1 MVEPLLYAALGFL
14 TASLVALFMGR
25 ALWNRAV
32 RLTTHRIMRRLPLSR
47 DEIVASRDL
56 LRAEVA
62 VEHRRLERQANI
74 MRSRMAQSMA
84 DVGRRDATILSMR
97 ETVEDARTKSAEAEA
112 RMAAGRKEN
121 DALQSEISGLR
132 SKLARAEGSLTSHER
147 MQKKHI
153 DERAE
158 LIKLADD
165 RRAEVAAAVG
175 QASQAKLAA
184 DALKKELDAA
194 NAELGTLRT
203 RLGKLEAELAET
215 RAEKEDGDMFVSAN
229 AEEVQILRQQIER
242 LAGDIARVAAG
253 PRPGSGG
260 VLQSAARASRETDP
274 LGMPVPSAPTR

>member
-132 SKLARAEGSLTSHER
+132 SKLARA
-147 MQKKHI
+147 
-153 DERAE
+153 
-158 LIKLADD
+158 DD

-194 NAELGTLRT
+194 KEEVGTLRT